1 MKSLQLQKLSHKDL
15 LLLFILGL
23 LCEVDTKK
31 FVHEAQTYPNAGKIR
46 VLPHDMQ
53 TSIMHKKYFF
63 RATRFEN
70 CWKNLN
76 WWWIATE
83 NILPNDVIYIARH
96 SNPVVTHKSGISFV
110 HLQWCVVKPIVLVSF
125 EEVREAICV
134 TKNAVY
140 GGRDALPMVVD
151 RSRITWI
158 DTRKILIVTVVVWSE
173 EEINIAVWPAECSI
187 DFARSLR
194 MSKIKFCK

>member
-1 MKSLQLQKLSHKDL
+1 MWIKSG
-15 LLLFILGL
+15 F
-23 LCEVDTKK
+23 C
-31 FVHEAQTYPNAGKIR
+31 
-46 VLPHDMQ
+46 HDMQ
-53 TSIMHKKYFF
+53 ASMMQKKFFF
-63 RATRFEN
+63 RGTRFEN
-70 CWKNLN
+70 CWKNWN
-76 WWWIATE
+76 WWWIVTE

-96 SNPVVTHKSGISFV
+96 SNPVVTHKSRISFV

-125 EEVREAICV
+125 EEVRETICV

-140 GGRDALPMVVD
+140 GGRDALPMVAD

-194 MSKIKFCK
+194 MSKIKFSK

>member
-1 MKSLQLQKLSHKDL
+1 MKSLQLQKLSHKHL

-23 LCEVDTKK
+23 LCEVDTQK
-31 FVHEAQTYPNAGKIR
+31 FVHEAQTYQKKGKIR

-53 TSIMHKKYFF
+53 ASIIQKKNFF

-96 SNPVVTHKSGISFV
+96 SNPVVTHKSRISFV
-110 HLQWCVVKPIVLVSF
+110 HLQWCVVKPVVLVSF

-140 GGRDALPMVVD
+140 GGRDALPMVAD

>member
-1 MKSLQLQKLSHKDL
+1 MKSLQLQKLRDKDL

-23 LCEVDTKK
+23 VCEVDTQR
-31 FVHEAQTYPNAGKIR
+31 FVREAQTYPNAGMIR
-46 VLPHDMQ
+46 VLPWYASFYN
-53 TSIMHKKYFF
+53 TYKNIFSEELALKIV
-63 RATRFEN
+63 E
-70 CWKNLN
+70 KNLN
-76 WWWIATE
+76 WWWIVTE

-96 SNPVVTHKSGISFV
+96 SNPVVTHKSRISFV

-140 GGRDALPMVVD
+140 GGRDTLPMVAD
-151 RSRITWI
+151 RSRVARIN
-158 DTRKILIVTVVVWSE
+158 TRKILIVTVVVWSE
-173 EEINIAVWPAECSI
+173 EEINIAVWPTEYSI